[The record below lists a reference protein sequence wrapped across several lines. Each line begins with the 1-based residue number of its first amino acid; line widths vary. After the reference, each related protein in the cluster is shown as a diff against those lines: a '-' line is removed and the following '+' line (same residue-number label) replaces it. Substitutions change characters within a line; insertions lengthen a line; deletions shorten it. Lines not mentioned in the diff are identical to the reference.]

1 MVSLT
6 AALQIIPKSIIVDQS
21 VSVSLLTYFSKN
33 NHNSNNRKYL
43 LSSYYVL
50 GSVLNTLHIL
60 AH

>member
-1 MVSLT
+1 MVPLV
-6 AALQIIPKSIIVDQS
+6 AALQIIPKSIIVDRS

-43 LSSYYVL
+43 LGSYYVQ

-60 AH
+60 AN